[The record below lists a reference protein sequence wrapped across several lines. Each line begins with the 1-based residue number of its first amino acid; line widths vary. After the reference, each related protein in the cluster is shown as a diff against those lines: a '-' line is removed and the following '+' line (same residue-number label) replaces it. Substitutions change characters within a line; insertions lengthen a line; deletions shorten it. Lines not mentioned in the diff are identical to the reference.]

1 MARRRSFLTLLNG
14 IIAGGLAAISM
25 NANAESPPPERMPG
39 EKPKPAET
47 PKRFFHH
54 NGPGGPG
61 GPGSSL
67 GPDADAMRERAM
79 RELQKL
85 SPEKRADL
93 WKAVWA
99 VINLP
104 PEKRQALLGMEEERR
119 KFAREE
125 IDRAMSDG
133 GFQFDEETKKLFARR
148 YFEERRTIE
157 EKLRKESDEKRR
169 QLLGEMRARLKQ
181 EFGAPAKSAP
191 GEGAK

>member
-1 MARRRSFLTLLNG
+1 
-14 IIAGGLAAISM
+14 
-25 NANAESPPPERMPG
+25 
-39 EKPKPAET
+39 
-47 PKRFFHH
+47 
-54 NGPGGPG
+54 
-61 GPGSSL
+61 
-67 GPDADAMRERAM
+67 MRERAM

-85 SPEKRADL
+85 SPEQRADL

-104 PEKRQALLGMEEERR
+104 PEKRQMVLGMDEERR

-125 IDRAMSDG
+125 IERAMSDNG
-133 GFQFDEETKKLFARR
+133 LQLDEERQKVFVKR
-148 YFEERRTIE
+148 YFEERRAIE

-181 EFGAPAKSAP
+181 EFETAAAKPAP

>member
-1 MARRRSFLTLLNG
+1 M
-14 IIAGGLAAISM
+14 
-25 NANAESPPPERMPG
+25 
-39 EKPKPAET
+39 
-47 PKRFFHH
+47 H
-54 NGPGGPG
+54 
-61 GPGSSL
+61 
-67 GPDADAMRERAM
+67 ERAM

-85 SPEKRADL
+85 SPEKREDL

-104 PEKRQALLGMEEERR
+104 PEKRQMILGMDDDRR

-125 IDRAMSDG
+125 IDRAMSDSG
-133 GFQFDEETKKLFARR
+133 LRLDEEKRQLFVRR

-181 EFGAPAKSAP
+181 EFETAAKPAP

>member
-1 MARRRSFLTLLNG
+1 
-14 IIAGGLAAISM
+14 
-25 NANAESPPPERMPG
+25 
-39 EKPKPAET
+39 
-47 PKRFFHH
+47 
-54 NGPGGPG
+54 
-61 GPGSSL
+61 
-67 GPDADAMRERAM
+67 MRERAM

-85 SPEKRADL
+85 SPEKREDL

-104 PEKRQALLGMEEERR
+104 PEKRQMLLGMDDDRR

-125 IDRAMSDG
+125 IDRAMSDSG
-133 GFQFDEETKKLFARR
+133 LRLDEEKRMLFVRR

-181 EFGAPAKSAP
+181 EFETIAAKPAPS
-191 GEGAK
+191 EGAK

>member
-1 MARRRSFLTLLNG
+1 M
-14 IIAGGLAAISM
+14 
-25 NANAESPPPERMPG
+25 
-39 EKPKPAET
+39 
-47 PKRFFHH
+47 H
-54 NGPGGPG
+54 
-61 GPGSSL
+61 
-67 GPDADAMRERAM
+67 ERAM

-85 SPEKRADL
+85 SPEKREDL

-104 PEKRQALLGMEEERR
+104 PEKRQMILGMDDDRR

-125 IDRAMSDG
+125 IDRAMSDSG
-133 GFQFDEETKKLFARR
+133 LQLDDEKRMLFVRR

-181 EFGAPAKSAP
+181 EFEAIAVKPAP

>member
-1 MARRRSFLTLLNG
+1 M
-14 IIAGGLAAISM
+14 
-25 NANAESPPPERMPG
+25 
-39 EKPKPAET
+39 
-47 PKRFFHH
+47 H
-54 NGPGGPG
+54 
-61 GPGSSL
+61 
-67 GPDADAMRERAM
+67 ERAM

-85 SPEKRADL
+85 SPEKREDL

-104 PEKRQALLGMEEERR
+104 PEKRQMILGMDDDRR

-125 IDRAMSDG
+125 IDRALSDSG
-133 GFQFDEETKKLFARR
+133 LRLDEEKRMLFVRR

-181 EFGAPAKSAP
+181 EFEAIAAKPAT